1 MKIHRSSQLIMLAT
15 VGTINLLASLVC
27 LYAYQLAPRVTAFLG
42 ILILGLLWS
51 LWLSSLWNWIRG
63 AEPLPHLA
71 QKDD

>member
-15 VGTINLLASLVC
+15 VGTFNVLASLAC
-27 LYAYQLAPRVTAFLG
+27 LYAYQLAPRATAFLSV
-42 ILILGLLWS
+42 LILGLLWS

>member
-63 AEPLPHLA
+63 AEPLSHPA
-71 QKDD
+71 RQDD